1 MARTKTS
8 GDVTVM
14 FAFSSQIDCRWCFN
28 NWVTIHDIPSNME
41 SQGWSQFTLVLLDLT
56 HDCWFSSANFLA
68 KRYWNNGMTMDDPQS
83 QILFILGVSGKLSWI
98 IWMTQGV
105 TVICGE
111 FFLNSL
117 ISPVVIKASLPT
129 CYLTEVPLQLLLA
142 GVGQSW
148 ISVWQ
153 HGYLGRYP
161 RQKPRK
167 QNLGNPFMLR
177 TCRVYCP
184 QEVEWFSRVK
194 INHSKWHPLLGLV
207 GYALVGPYVC
217 SFNDMSFRRCMLSK
231 RKWDDWNSCKLQ
243 VPQNWSDLTTCVIP
257 RSVEPSNP

>member
-129 CYLTEVPLQLLLA
+129 LLSWLRFLYNCYSLA
-142 GVGQSW
+142 LDKVE
-148 ISVWQ
+148 SVCDNMGIWGDILAKNQ
-153 HGYLGRYP
+153 GS
-161 RQKPRK
+161 
-167 QNLGNPFMLR
+167 R
-177 TCRVYCP
+177 T
-184 QEVEWFSRVK
+184 
-194 INHSKWHPLLGLV
+194 
-207 GYALVGPYVC
+207 
-217 SFNDMSFRRCMLSK
+217 
-231 RKWDDWNSCKLQ
+231 
-243 VPQNWSDLTTCVIP
+243 
-257 RSVEPSNP
+257 